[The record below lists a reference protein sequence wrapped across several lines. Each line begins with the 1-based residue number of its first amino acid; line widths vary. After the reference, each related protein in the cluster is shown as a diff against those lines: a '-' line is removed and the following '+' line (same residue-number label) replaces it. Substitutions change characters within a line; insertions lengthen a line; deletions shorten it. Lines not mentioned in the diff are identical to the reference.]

1 MDDLFFKIVR
11 GEIPSAKVYEDEH
24 TYAFLDIHPNNKGHV
39 LVVPKEKFRNIFDLD
54 RETFLAMAATA
65 HMIARALK
73 ASLGADGVNI
83 VMNNEPAAGQEV
95 FHAHVHIIP
104 RFENDGVFGNLKKTS
119 YAEGEINTF
128 AEKIR
133 TALG

>member
-1 MDDLFFKIVR
+1 MDDLFLKIVR

-39 LVVPKEKFRNIFDLD
+39 LVVPKQKFRNIFDLD

-73 ASLGADGVNI
+73 ESLGADGVNI

-95 FHAHVHIIP
+95 FHAHMHIIP

>member
-1 MDDLFFKIVR
+1 MDDLFLKIVR
-11 GEIPSAKVYEDEH
+11 GEIPSAKVYEDER

-54 RETFLAMAATA
+54 RETFLAMAAAA

-73 ASLGADGVNI
+73 ESLGADGVNI

-95 FHAHVHIIP
+95 FHAHMHIIP

-119 YAEGEINTF
+119 YAEGEINMF

>member
-1 MDDLFFKIVR
+1 MDDLFLKIVR
-11 GEIPSAKVYEDEH
+11 GELPSEKVYEDDV

-54 RETFLAMAATA
+54 ERTLAAMTTVAQKVA
-65 HMIARALK
+65 HALK
-73 ASLGADGVNI
+73 SSLKADGVNI

-95 FHAHVHIIP
+95 FHAHIHVIP
-104 RFENDGVFGNLKKTS
+104 RFENDGVFGHLKKTS
-119 YAEGEINTF
+119 YAEGEIGTF

-133 TALG
+133 TALA

>member
-1 MDDLFFKIVR
+1 MDDLFLKIVR
-11 GEIPSAKVYEDEH
+11 GELPSEKVYEDDV

-39 LVVPKEKFRNIFDLD
+39 LVVPKEKFRNIFDID
-54 RETFLAMAATA
+54 TNTFTALTRAAQK
-65 HMIARALK
+65 IAVALK
-73 ASLGADGVNI
+73 DSLGADGVNI

-95 FHAHVHIIP
+95 FHAHIHVIP

-119 YAEGEINTF
+119 YAEGEIGTF

-133 TALG
+133 AALA